1 MRILRLTLVAAA
13 IGTALV
19 PLPPGFVEAWYS
31 RGLYPRVQPFVTV
44 ASNLIPIALLD
55 LTAAVLIAGVLA
67 LTIRRVRRDG
77 VRIAARRSVVTLVVL
92 AAALYLW
99 FVLLWGLNYRRVPLE
114 DRIAYDP
121 SRVTR
126 EAALK
131 LGGLAVERVNA
142 LQPASTASASDS
154 EALSDALAD
163 VEHTL
168 GATRYAYPGRPK
180 RSLAQWYFRKAAIDG
195 MTNPFHLE
203 IILHPDLLPF
213 ERSFVL
219 AHEWAHLAGYA
230 DESEANFVAW
240 LTCLNGPPAAQY
252 SGWLSAYEHVAAALP
267 RSDRQALRS
276 RLSPPVIADLAAARA
291 RVARANPTITSAA
304 RGAYDTYLRANRIEE
319 GIANYNLVVRLMLGT
334 TYRDGWRPEVRRGG

>member
-13 IGTALV
+13 IATALG
-19 PLPPGFVEAWYS
+19 PLPPWVVEAWYS
-31 RGLYPRVQPFVTV
+31 RGLYPRVQPLVTL
-44 ASNLIPIALLD
+44 ASNLVPIALLD
-55 LTAAVLIAGVLA
+55 LTAAVLVTGVIA

-77 VRIAARRSVVTLVVL
+77 VRIAARRTLVTLVVL

-99 FVLLWGLNYRRVPLE
+99 FVLLWGLNYGRIPLE
-114 DRIAYDP
+114 HRIAYDP

-126 EAALK
+126 DAALK
-131 LGGLAVERVNA
+131 FGGVAIERANA
-142 LQPASTASASDS
+142 LQPASTAPGNET
-154 EALSDALAD
+154 EALSYALAD
-163 VEHTL
+163 VEHAL
-168 GATRYAYPGRPK
+168 GATRYAHLGRPK
-180 RSLAQWYFRKAAIDG
+180 RSLVQWYFRKAAIDG

-213 ERSFVL
+213 ERPFVL

-267 RSDRQALRS
+267 RADQQALRS
-276 RLSPPVIADLAAARA
+276 RLSPAVIADLAAARA
-291 RVARANPTITSAA
+291 RVARANPTITNAA

-334 TYRDGWRPEVRRGG
+334 TYRDGWRPELRRGR